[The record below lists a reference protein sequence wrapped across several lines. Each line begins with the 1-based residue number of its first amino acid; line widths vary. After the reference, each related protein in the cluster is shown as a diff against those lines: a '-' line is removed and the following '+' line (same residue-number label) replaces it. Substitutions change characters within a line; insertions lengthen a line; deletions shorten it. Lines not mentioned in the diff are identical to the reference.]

1 MLKSWEELSEL
12 EQAQEIYSDMHKD
25 AYGFRP
31 RFDYSTWTLDKFNS
45 QFELMGQ
52 IIEADNKVEK
62 ENQEKSAHDFEM
74 RVLSLLQTG
83 AKDRAM
89 AIRWIHEAEGSN
101 GDNEYLCFLLG
112 LPYSYFRKTGV

>member
-31 RFDYSTWTLDKFNS
+31 RFDFSTWTLDKFNS
-45 QFELMGQ
+45 QFEIMGK
-52 IIEADNKVEK
+52 IIEADNQLQK
-62 ENQEKSAHDFEM
+62 EQQAEAAHDFEM

-83 AKDRAM
+83 AKNRAM
-89 AIRWIHEAEGSN
+89 ALRWIHEAEGSN

-112 LPYSYFRKTGV
+112 LSYGYFRKTGV

>member
-1 MLKSWEELSEL
+1 MFKSWEELSEL

-83 AKDRAM
+83 AKDRTM
-89 AIRWIHEAEGSN
+89 AVRWIHEAEGSN

>member
-1 MLKSWEELSEL
+1 MFKSWEELSEL

-31 RFDYSTWTLDKFNS
+31 RFDYSGWTLDKFNS
-45 QFELMGQ
+45 QFELMGR

-62 ENQEKSAHDFEM
+62 ENQEKAAHDFEM

-89 AIRWIHEAEGSN
+89 AVRWIHEAEGSN

-112 LPYSYFRKTGV
+112 LPYSYFKKTGV

>member
-1 MLKSWEELSEL
+1 MFKSWEELSEL

-31 RFDYSTWTLDKFNS
+31 RFDYSGWTLDKFNS
-45 QFELMGQ
+45 QVELMGQ

-89 AIRWIHEAEGSN
+89 AVRWIHEAEGSN

-112 LPYSYFRKTGV
+112 LPYSYFKKTGV

>member
-1 MLKSWEELSEL
+1 MFKSWEELSEL

-31 RFDYSTWTLDKFNS
+31 RFDYSGWTLDKFNS

-89 AIRWIHEAEGSN
+89 AVRWIHEAEGSN
-101 GDNEYLCFLLG
+101 GDDEYLCFLLG
-112 LPYSYFRKTGV
+112 LSYGYFKKTGV

>member
-31 RFDYSTWTLDKFNS
+31 RFDYSGWTLDKFNS

-52 IIEADNKVEK
+52 IIKADNKVEK

-112 LPYSYFRKTGV
+112 LPYSYFKKTGV

>member
-31 RFDYSTWTLDKFNS
+31 RFDFSTWTLDKFNS
-45 QFELMGQ
+45 QFEIMGK
-52 IIEADNKVEK
+52 IIEADNQLQK
-62 ENQEKSAHDFEM
+62 EQQAEAAHDFEM

-83 AKDRAM
+83 AKNRAM
-89 AIRWIHEAEGSN
+89 ALRWIHEAEGSN
-101 GDNEYLCFLLG
+101 GDDEYLCFLLG
-112 LPYSYFRKTGV
+112 LSYGYFRKTGV

>member
-1 MLKSWEELSEL
+1 MFKSWEELSEL

-83 AKDRAM
+83 AKDRTM
-89 AIRWIHEAEGSN
+89 AVRWIHEAEGSN
-101 GDNEYLCFLLG
+101 GDDEYLCFLLG
-112 LPYSYFRKTGV
+112 LSYGYFRKVAV

>member
-1 MLKSWEELSEL
+1 MFKSWEELSEL

-83 AKDRAM
+83 AKDRTM
-89 AIRWIHEAEGSN
+89 AVRWIHEAEGSN

-112 LPYSYFRKTGV
+112 LPYSYFKKTGV

>member
-1 MLKSWEELSEL
+1 MFKSWEELSEL

-89 AIRWIHEAEGSN
+89 AVRWIHEAEGSN

-112 LPYSYFRKTGV
+112 LPYSYFKKTGV

>member
-1 MLKSWEELSEL
+1 MFKSWEELSEL

-31 RFDYSTWTLDKFNS
+31 RFDYSGWTLDKFNL

-89 AIRWIHEAEGSN
+89 AVRWIHEAEGSN

-112 LPYSYFRKTGV
+112 LPYSYFKKTGV

>member
-1 MLKSWEELSEL
+1 MLTSWEELSEL

-31 RFDYSTWTLDKFNS
+31 RFDYSGWTLDKFNS
-45 QFELMGQ
+45 QFELMGR

-89 AIRWIHEAEGSN
+89 AVRWIHEAEGSN

-112 LPYSYFRKTGV
+112 LPYSYFKKTGV